1 VNIVEYACQMQDAK
15 LAALKAQAQ
24 VPTVES
30 FKAAT
35 LAAIPN
41 VETDPLGWAN
51 LEDVVDAVHAAWKR
65 LEAGNAYK

>member
-1 VNIVEYACQMQDAK
+1 MNIVEYACQMQDAK

>member
-1 VNIVEYACQMQDAK
+1 MKVIDYACQMQDAK

-24 VPTVES
+24 APTVES